1 MPIRVHFGSEALY
14 GFLLT
19 LTRTGSALF
28 LLPLPA
34 FKEMV
39 LPARIVLITG
49 ITFALMPVWPAIHFD
64 PLSGAQ
70 FFFAVM
76 TESAFGLLLGLAIS
90 FLNGTFQ
97 LAAQTI
103 SMQAGFSFASTFDPT
118 SQADTT
124 VFQMLAQ
131 LVSGLLF
138 FTLGIHRQLLR
149 LLAQSFDLFSP
160 DKNVLSHASV
170 QTLVSLGAAMF
181 ATGLRLGLPVVA
193 LLLLAEVALAVL
205 GRLHSQLHLIMLT
218 FPIKT
223 ALSFAF
229 LAAILVR
236 WPALYEQTARRM
248 FQALAQ
254 LGLP

>member
-34 FKEMV
+34 FREIA
-39 LPARIVLITG
+39 LPARIVLILG
-49 ITFALMPVWPAIHFD
+49 ITVALMPVWPVVHLD
-64 PLSGAQ
+64 SLSGAQ
-70 FFFAVM
+70 FFLTVIA
-76 TESAFGLLLGLAIS
+76 EIAFGLLVGLAIS
-90 FLNGTFQ
+90 FLNATFQ
-97 LAAQTI
+97 FAAQTI

-138 FTLGIHRQLLR
+138 FSLGIHRQLLR
-149 LLAQSFDLFSP
+149 LLAHSFDVFSP
-160 DKNVLSHASV
+160 DRNVLSHAS
-170 QTLVSLGAAMF
+170 LGALAKLGAMMF
-181 ATGLRLGLPVVA
+181 STGLRLGLPVVA
-193 LLLLAEVALAVL
+193 LLLLTEVALAVL

-218 FPIKT
+218 FPVKT

-229 LAAILVR
+229 LAAILTR
-236 WPALYEQTARRM
+236 WPTLYEQTARRV
-248 FQALAQ
+248 FQTLAEF
-254 LGLP
+254 GLP

>member
-19 LTRTGSALF
+19 LTRTGSAFL
-28 LLPLPA
+28 LLPLPG
-34 FKEMV
+34 FKEAV
-39 LPARIVLITG
+39 LPARIVLVVG
-49 ITFALMPVWPAIHFD
+49 ITFALLPVWPAPHLD

-70 FFFAVM
+70 FFFAVFAE
-76 TESAFGLLLGLAIS
+76 TAFGLLLGLAIA
-90 FLNGTFQ
+90 FLHATFQ

-103 SMQAGFSFASTFDPT
+103 NMQAGFSFASTFDPT

-131 LVSGLLF
+131 MVSGLLF
-138 FTLGIHRQLLR
+138 FTLGVHRQLLR
-149 LLAQSFDLFSP
+149 LLAHSFDVFSP
-160 DKNVLSHASV
+160 DKTVLAAAPLAAVVH
-170 QTLVSLGAAMF
+170 LGALMF

-193 LLLLAEVALAVL
+193 LLLLVELSLAVL
-205 GRLHSQLHLIMLT
+205 GRLHGQLHLISLT

-236 WPALYEQTARRM
+236 WPALYEQTARRV
-248 FQALAQ
+248 FEALAQ
-254 LGLP
+254 LGLR